1 MIRPLPSSTGR
12 PLVIAHR
19 GAKAYKPEN
28 TLAAYA
34 LAVAQGADMVEI
46 DIHLARDE
54 SMPISHDAAL
64 ERFGQAGEI
73 AEVSLDELRAMSASA
88 FAARGSDKAY
98 EEIPVLNEV
107 LDQFG
112 DVIPFNLEIKTMT
125 DERPYAGL
133 QKMIVDQVVERGLLE
148 QTLFSSFS
156 DPVLRELRDLCP
168 KARLG
173 VLVDPRA
180 PAGIFERAD
189 VIDAE
194 SINPHFVNTNAGLV
208 EEAHQK
214 GLAVYVYT
222 VDEPAQMRELFAL
235 GVDGIFSNVPD
246 LLREVVASLTNQ
258 A

>member
-1 MIRPLPSSTGR
+1 ME
-12 PLVIAHR
+12 V
-19 GAKAYKPEN
+19 
-28 TLAAYA
+28 
-34 LAVAQGADMVEI
+34 
-46 DIHLARDE
+46 
-54 SMPISHDAAL
+54 
-64 ERFGQAGEI
+64 
-73 AEVSLDELRAMSASA
+73 EVSLDELRAMSASA

-180 PAGIFERAD
+180 PEGIFERAD

-194 SINPHFVNTNAGLV
+194 SINPHFVNTNAELV

-222 VDEPAQMRELFAL
+222 VDEPGQMRELFAL

-246 LLREVVASLTNQ
+246 LLREVVASLANQ
-258 A
+258 N